1 MELTPELAPT
11 LQSLYETNGP
21 AIVESLNQCFDAAW
35 KLEFGAPVTADLSD
49 LGAAAGADGLIV
61 SLTAGERHLLIA
73 LPGSLPLPDWFR
85 QPNMSQTS
93 RLETLAMEWSLNCL
107 PEDLPCDQFATV
119 YVQAIGDGLDQCGL
133 LPGAVWFPVTATSDT
148 GTGRFYIVLA
158 AERVPVASAPASE
171 EPESR
176 ADESG
181 ASPDQLP
188 SPRVT
193 EPDPVAA
200 ARIRRLLKLPVKVV
214 VKLAE
219 KRMPLGQY
227 LTLSPGAIVTFDKSC
242 EDLLDMYVNNSLY
255 ARGEAV
261 KIGEKFGLKINEVG
275 AVDHRITTI
284 LHPHR

>member
-1 MELTPELAPT
+1 MELTPELAAT
-11 LQSLYETNGP
+11 LLPLYETNGA
-21 AIVESLNQCFDAAW
+21 AIAESLNQCFDCKWTLA
-35 KLEFGAPVTADLSD
+35 FGPAVPVDLADCGPD
-49 LGAAAGADGLIV
+49 AGAEGLIV

-73 LPGSLPLPDWFR
+73 LPVSLPLPDWFR

-107 PEDLPCDQFATV
+107 PEDLPCDQFASV
-119 YVQAIGDGLDQCGL
+119 YVQSLGEGLDQCGL
-133 LPGAVWFPVTATSDT
+133 VPGSVWIPVTATSDS
-148 GTGRFYIVLA
+148 GTGRFFIVLA
-158 AERVPVASAPASE
+158 AERVPVASALPSNEPESAGGESE
-171 EPESR
+171 EPAPTSP
-176 ADESG
+176 G
-181 ASPDQLP
+181 A
-188 SPRVT
+188 
-193 EPDPVAA
+193 EGDPATA

-242 EDLLDMYVNNSLY
+242 EDLLDLYVNNSLY

-275 AVDHRITTI
+275 AVHHRISTI